1 MFEKLDN
8 FANKFLKWKV
18 IKYLLLADLCMI
30 PYTFY
35 IQFYNIPILF
45 NIIMIFSISS
55 SINCFSK
62 AFKNIVE

>member
-1 MFEKLDN
+1 MFKKIDN

-35 IQFYNIPILF
+35 VQFYNIPALF
-45 NIIMIFSISS
+45 NIIMILSLGS
-55 SINCFSK
+55 SINCFNK
-62 AFKNIVE
+62 AFRNIAE